1 MVWDNSSGLPTSHD
15 ANGGLIN
22 GAAGITE
29 IEVAQTTRKKGKK
42 GTKMGTKIISELAAE
57 QTGPTTVEVLQA
69 SMPCACVH
77 LLDCI
82 SVPIFENVL
91 VLLTV
96 LFRCGCKR
104 CCGYGYFGVFGA
116 CFYMTICLI
125 ADGQIFG
132 NAIGRSRRSCV

>member
-1 MVWDNSSGLPTSHD
+1 MGRGNSSGLPTSHD
-15 ANGGLIN
+15 ANGGLMN

-29 IEVAQTTRKKGKK
+29 IEVARTTRKKGNK

-69 SMPCACVH
+69 SMLCAC
-77 LLDCI
+77 LLGCI
-82 SVPIFENVL
+82 PVPIFENVL

-104 CCGYGYFGVFGA
+104 WCGYGCFGVLSA
-116 CFYMTICLI
+116 CLHVTICLI

-132 NAIGRSRRSCV
+132 NAIGWSRRSCI